1 MQYQKLLILAAGL
14 ILAGCAP
21 IPSQS
26 VSSSTDESDASSL
39 SSSSSSESSSA
50 SSSASQSSQSSSES
64 PALAD
69 EETRASLE
77 NNDTFKKVLD
87 ELIATP
93 ISGLSFSYTGNNPIL
108 EDPKIDES
116 YSYRFAS
123 EEVLTTKDG
132 SLDDYT
138 AVLGSTYYS
147 VETTQSSRSKID
159 DDVQGYVEGYMTSED
174 AEAYLSA
181 SRSSAGFN
189 RIFSSYSGNAG
200 DPWYGKNHKKATSI
214 TLSSDFTA
222 GKDGYIVSVDAYY
235 ENDDHTAS
243 YGSNYSYSAEFTFDD
258 QLALVSL
265 FSQEKYA
272 APADWDYEKHAPSAD
287 LKSQEIGTNVIDI
300 EDGDIDY
307 AATPATDSDRPILSN
322 LASYYVSGVE
332 GTATLSG
339 QSGEENGKPVF
350 LTGDAPTLS
359 SSTVLLPAT
368 ALNKDE
374 ISITKVVDSATGEEV
389 EDALV
394 EDEYGWE
401 PASFAKAGT
410 YDLYFGDTVDPEI
423 FAVENVVVKDREP
436 VAPIFS
442 KNGTFYHSSANGHSV
457 DYSGTGSEVSIPL
470 SDKSDTVYLT
480 FAYGEEGPFLS
491 SAVNLT
497 SSNPEVATAEK
508 GNIGYLSSIYDNGIE
523 IKLSLLSV
531 GTTTITATTT
541 ADASQNEYGTSTAS
555 IKITVTEP
563 EEGGEQGNA
572 WSDAISQSWTTTPVG
587 GSGIALPPEPSFDY
601 TAAEVY
607 DGSGILNI
615 EVYLYIQTADADSV
629 SKYAADL
636 VASSGNGTS
645 YEIVGDGTGA
655 SLSLNDYQFS
665 VSLEYSLGDQVL
677 SVCFAA

>member
-1 MQYQKLLILAAGL
+1 M
-14 ILAGCAP
+14 
-21 IPSQS
+21 
-26 VSSSTDESDASSL
+26 
-39 SSSSSSESSSA
+39 
-50 SSSASQSSQSSSES
+50 
-64 PALAD
+64 
-69 EETRASLE
+69 
-77 NNDTFKKVLD
+77 
-87 ELIATP
+87 
-93 ISGLSFSYTGNNPIL
+93 
-108 EDPKIDES
+108 
-116 YSYRFAS
+116 
-123 EEVLTTKDG
+123 
-132 SLDDYT
+132 
-138 AVLGSTYYS
+138 
-147 VETTQSSRSKID
+147 
-159 DDVQGYVEGYMTSED
+159 
-174 AEAYLSA
+174 
-181 SRSSAGFN
+181 
-189 RIFSSYSGNAG
+189 
-200 DPWYGKNHKKATSI
+200 
-214 TLSSDFTA
+214 
-222 GKDGYIVSVDAYY
+222 
-235 ENDDHTAS
+235 
-243 YGSNYSYSAEFTFDD
+243 
-258 QLALVSL
+258 
-265 FSQEKYA
+265 
-272 APADWDYEKHAPSAD
+272 AD

-307 AATPATDSDRPILSN
+307 AAIPATDSDRPILSN

-332 GTATLSG
+332 GAAALSG

-374 ISITKVVDSATGEEV
+374 ISITKAVDSATGEEV

-401 PASFAKAGT
+401 PASFGKAGT

-442 KNGTFYHSSANGHSV
+442 KNGTFSYSSANGHSV

-572 WSDAISQSWTTTPVG
+572 WSDAISQSWASTPVG
-587 GSGIALPPEPSFDY
+587 SSGIALPPEPSFDY

-655 SLSLNDYQFS
+655 SLSLNDYQLS

>member
-1 MQYQKLLILAAGL
+1 M
-14 ILAGCAP
+14 
-21 IPSQS
+21 
-26 VSSSTDESDASSL
+26 
-39 SSSSSSESSSA
+39 
-50 SSSASQSSQSSSES
+50 
-64 PALAD
+64 AD

-123 EEVLTTKDG
+123 GEVLTTKDG

-147 VETTQSSRSKID
+147 VEATQSSRSKID

-174 AEAYLSA
+174 AEAYLSM
-181 SRSSAGFN
+181 SRSSAGFS
-189 RIFSSYSGNAG
+189 RIFASYSGNAG
-200 DPWYGKNHKKATSI
+200 DPWYGKNHRQATSI

-235 ENDDHTAS
+235 ESDDHTAS

-265 FSQEKYA
+265 FSQEKYV

-307 AATPATDSDRPILSN
+307 AATPATDSSHPILST

-350 LTGDAPTLS
+350 LTGDAPALS

-389 EDALV
+389 EDALI

-442 KNGTFYHSSANGHSV
+442 KNGTFYYSSANGHSV
-457 DYSGTGSEVSIPL
+457 NYSGTGSEVSIPL
-470 SDKSDTVYLT
+470 SDESDTIYLT

-572 WSDAISQSWTTTPVG
+572 WSDVISQSWTTTPVG
-587 GSGIALPPEPSFDY
+587 SSGIALPPEPSFDY